1 MDAQLIS
8 IFLNAPVRHL
18 IQPVSDD
25 IALQV
30 SFTLHLSIQAILNLA
45 SFFLVCNHPSGGQAL
60 SEKYSLSC
68 TKCNS
73 VNEKAPKDFQ

>member
-1 MDAQLIS
+1 MTVMDAQLIS

-30 SFTLHLSIQAILNLA
+30 SFTLHLTIRKILNLA
-45 SFFLVCNHPSGGQAL
+45 SFFLVHSHPS
-60 SEKYSLSC
+60 
-68 TKCNS
+68 
-73 VNEKAPKDFQ
+73 